1 METALR
7 DLRLKCS
14 SILVASPDA
23 EFRARIVQ
31 SLAPSEGSPYEVRG
45 GAEALKRLKAASYK
59 TLLVDRWLADLD
71 VNELAETVRSRHP
84 DVRVVIVDS
93 KAGTMGDSAVE
104 QTAAAVLPPKLLP
117 LSEPPA
123 PWSDGALDGSPLP
136 GMLGTSEAMQ
146 LTYKLARLVAPRTT
160 PVLITGET
168 GTGKELVARGI
179 HASSRRSK
187 QRFVVVNCAAIPDT
201 LLEAELFGFTRGAFT
216 GAFQSRLG
224 RIQAAQGGTLLLDEV
239 GEMPLSMQS
248 KLLRFLQEG
257 EVQPLGSPEV
267 FRVDVRVL
275 AATNAELETRVRDGR
290 FRADLYYRLRVFPVN
305 LTPLRER
312 REDIIPLA
320 EHFLEGLA
328 MEAGM
333 IQKSF
338 TRQARALLESLDWPG
353 NVRQLRH
360 SVERAFILTD
370 GHPEIQSRHLQC

>member
-1 METALR
+1 METAFRALQV
-7 DLRLKCS
+7 KCS
-14 SILVASPDA
+14 STLVASPDA
-23 EFRARIVQ
+23 DFRARIVQ
-31 SLAPSEGSPYEVRG
+31 SLASSEGPPYEVRG
-45 GAEALKRLKAASYK
+45 GAEALKLLKAAVYK

-71 VNELAETVRSRHP
+71 VDELAETVRTRHP

-93 KAGTMGDSAVE
+93 KADTVGDSSAGKTAT
-104 QTAAAVLPPKLLP
+104 QTLPPVEPAFPEP
-117 LSEPPA
+117 LAS
-123 PWSDGALDGSPLP
+123 WSDGVLDGRPLP
-136 GMLGTSEAMQ
+136 GMVGASEAMQ

-179 HASSRRSK
+179 HAASLRSK
-187 QRFVVVNCAAIPDT
+187 QRFVVANCAAIPDT

-224 RIQAAQGGTLLLDEV
+224 RIQSAQGGTLLLDEV

-275 AATNAELETRVRDGR
+275 AATNAQLEKRVRDGR
-290 FRADLYYRLRVFPVN
+290 FRDDLYYRLTVFPIN

-320 EHFLEGLA
+320 KHFLEGLA
-328 MEAGM
+328 LESGL
-333 IQKSF
+333 IHNHF
-338 TRQARALLESLDWPG
+338 TRQAKALLESLDWPG
-353 NVRQLRH
+353 NVRQLQH
-360 SVERAFILTD
+360 CVERAFILTD
-370 GHPEIQSRHLQC
+370 GNPEIQSRHL